1 MRTQL
6 LLMAALLTIT
16 AATSAWAGAACCG
29 AAKPMASESDA
40 VAPAPNVQTRCPV
53 LGEPIQNKDVYTDY
67 KGYRIYF
74 CCAACKSTF
83 EASPEK
89 YMKKFEADGVQ
100 LDKTP
105 AQE

>member
-1 MRTQL
+1 MKIQL
-6 LLMAALLTIT
+6 VSVAALMVIGI
-16 AATSAWAGAACCG
+16 ASSAWAGAGCCG
-29 AAKPMASESDA
+29 AATPMADQA
-40 VAPAPNVQTRCPV
+40 VSGGPGSVQTRCPV
-53 LGEPIQNKDVYTDY
+53 LGEPIQNKDVYVDY
-67 KGYRIYF
+67 KGYRIYL
-74 CCAACKSTF
+74 CCAGCKATF